1 MWRDKISKKTGLA
14 QITYFHDIDKNGDF
28 KMCFKTIKLY
38 NCETW
43 RYPVEDF
50 EELKRRA
57 EWVDENVEM

>member
-1 MWRDKISKKTGLA
+1 MWRDKISKKTILA

-43 RYPVEDF
+43 RYQVEDF
-50 EELKRRA
+50 EELKRIA